1 MRRAIILSTLIVML
15 MAVAGVTVAQER
27 TSAPLEATTIPETMA
42 IPEET
47 TVAPEEDESDNAEDT
62 VAEKPGKDE
71 TPRPE
76 TTKDEPTEDESD
88 DRDEGEKT
96 EDRDEADESDKPD
109 AADDRDEADE
119 ATVKP
124 TKGKPVGGGNSE
136 AKKSE
141 NAGVKKAAAKPAKK
155 SVKGGGS
162 KAGKVT
168 VCHKGKKTLSVGAP
182 AEKAHVR
189 HGDTTGACG

>member
-27 TSAPLEATTIPETMA
+27 TPAPLEVTTIPETTA
-42 IPEET
+42 IPKET
-47 TVAPEEDESDNAEDT
+47 TLAPEEDESDNAKDT

-71 TPRPE
+71 TLRPE

-109 AADDRDEADE
+109 AADE
-119 ATVKP
+119 ATVKLA
-124 TKGKPVGGGNSE
+124 KGKPVGGGNSE
-136 AKKSE
+136 AKKSKKSE
-141 NAGVKKAAAKPAKK
+141 NAGGKKAEAKPAKK

-168 VCHKGKKTLSVGAP
+168 VCHKGKKTLRVGAP
-182 AEKAHVR
+182 AEGAHVR
-189 HGDTTGACG
+189 HGDTVGACG